1 MMDWQNAFNLVLAA
15 GVAALGWFGREIW
28 ESVKMARKEI
38 RDIDVKMHQ
47 DFVRRE
53 DFKDAIADLKIDMK
67 EGFSEVRSTL
77 QLLSNKLDGKSDK
90 E

>member
-1 MMDWQNAFNLVLAA
+1 MDWQSAFNLALAI
-15 GVAALGWFGREIW
+15 GVAASGWFGREIW

-53 DFKDAIADLKIDMK
+53 DFKDAIADLKTDMK

-77 QLLSNKLDGKSDK
+77 QLLSNKLDSKSDK

>member
-1 MMDWQNAFNLVLAA
+1 MDWQNAFNLVLAV

-53 DFKDAIADLKIDMK
+53 DFKDAIADLKTDMK

-77 QLLSNKLDGKSDK
+77 QLLSNKLDSKSDK

>member
-1 MMDWQNAFNLVLAA
+1 MDWQSAFNVVLAG

-28 ESVKMARKEI
+28 ESLKMARKEI

-53 DFKDAIADLKIDMK
+53 DFKDAISELKVDMK
-67 EGFSEVRSTL
+67 EGFAEVKSTL
-77 QLLSNKLDGKSDK
+77 QLLSKKLDSKLDK

>member
-1 MMDWQNAFNLVLAA
+1 MDWQSVFNAILVIGLS
-15 GVAALGWFGREIW
+15 GVGWFGREIW

-47 DFVRRE
+47 DFVRRD
-53 DFKDAIADLKIDMK
+53 DFKEAVAELKSDMK
-67 EGFSEVRSTL
+67 EGFAEVRNSL
-77 QLLSNKLDGKSDK
+77 HLLNEKLDSKTDK

>member
-1 MMDWQNAFNLVLAA
+1 MDWQDAFNILLAVGLG
-15 GVAALGWFGREIW
+15 GVGWFAREIW

-38 RDIDVKMHQ
+38 RDIDIKMHQ

-53 DFKDAIADLKIDMK
+53 DFKDAIAELKTDMK
-67 EGFSEVRSTL
+67 EGFAEVKDTL
-77 QLLSNKLDGKSDK
+77 QLLSKKLDSKLDK